1 MNAFSEA
8 EDVMLEFSET
18 EDMNPARVRVCSG
31 VSRVDGE
38 SQLE

>member
-18 EDMNPARVRVCSG
+18 EDMNSARDRVCSG
-31 VSRVDGE
+31 VSIVDDE